1 MQELIS
7 DCGHYV
13 DVRSGVVECLLK
25 RVSVDCALNA
35 WYTRVV
41 LLNEERRLES
51 TILTS
56 LTCSDH
62 LSRLGPYLLVPVPP
76 VGPLPWFMSGL
87 L

>member
-25 RVSVDCALNA
+25 RVSIDCALDA
-35 WYTRVV
+35 WKTWVV
-41 LLNEERRLES
+41 LLDQESRLES

-56 LTCSDH
+56 SDKD
-62 LSRLGPYLLVPVPP
+62 PM
-76 VGPLPWFMSGL
+76 F
-87 L
+87 

>member
-25 RVSVDCALNA
+25 RLSVDCALNA
-35 WYTRVV
+35 WDTRVV
-41 LLNEERRLES
+41 LLDQERRLES

-56 LTCSDH
+56 SDKD
-62 LSRLGPYLLVPVPP
+62 PM
-76 VGPLPWFMSGL
+76 F
-87 L
+87 

>member
-25 RVSVDCALNA
+25 RISVDCALNA
-35 WYTRVV
+35 WNIRVV
-41 LLNEERRLES
+41 LPDQQRRLEL

-56 LTCSDH
+56 LSCSDH
-62 LSRLGPYLLVPVPP
+62 LS
-76 VGPLPWFMSGL
+76 
-87 L
+87 